1 MAVIGKVGTYAQ
13 VQPLQGPDFGKMVK
27 DQFDKMDADKKAAAE
42 KKRKEAEAKAK
53 SLEKLDFGVYE
64 GGLPPALDEQ
74 LTNLTEAKRQEFYK
88 YKEAGDIVNAEKVS
102 NFIPKINA
110 LAKAAKEKTSKL
122 EKDLSS
128 GALYDKDYL
137 SKTMEELNAYDK
149 EDFILADKNG
159 DVYITLL
166 SEETDEN
173 GKRKILAP
181 EQTVS
186 SWLAKIDP
194 PLAFD
199 DQKALNRFKANNPVS
214 KIETKSGMMF
224 TTAED
229 VMKDPTVVQNI
240 NEYVSALSNS
250 DSAMAKWYK
259 DTKGE
264 FKTRGFSKDEKEEFI
279 KDNVD
284 IYKNAY
290 KESISLDLE
299 QSTDEGLLQPKQ
311 PEVGLQEME
320 QGNTEQEVIT
330 NESEEKI
337 RLQNA
342 VAKASDKL
350 SKAFDAYK
358 NIGIVFD
365 PEGNW
370 KKDKELVKSLID
382 YAVSNIRLGA
392 YNSSKLIDDLKAKGI
407 EITKDAAEFIFDKA
421 SKSIPKMID
430 KTVGANKKSP
440 SEQRRIDKAYG
451 IGIATQKKAQS
462 EAKAKEKQKEEV
474 I

>member
-64 GGLPPALDEQ
+64 GGLPPAVDEQ

-102 NFIPKINA
+102 KFIPKINA
-110 LAKAAKEKTSKL
+110 LAKQAKEKTSKL

-149 EDFILADKNG
+149 EDFILADKDG
-159 DVYITLL
+159 DIYITLL

-299 QSTDEGLLQPKQ
+299 QRRSGGAGKEDKVSVGVPTLLEKKEVDGINKHKFSPSSRVVSITQGKTPIKINDLFVNQ
-311 PEVGLQEME
+311 FIIDKESNKAYVGLSTNISGRGDGFSASGKNSEYLDFDDPQADIAGFRSRFSA
-320 QGNTEQEVIT
+320 QTGLNFVTNGDLINYLYDGTKPPKRDKYGVIITE
-330 NESEEKI
+330 
-337 RLQNA
+337 
-342 VAKASDKL
+342 
-350 SKAFDAYK
+350 
-358 NIGIVFD
+358 
-365 PEGNW
+365 
-370 KKDKELVKSLID
+370 
-382 YAVSNIRLGA
+382 
-392 YNSSKLIDDLKAKGI
+392 
-407 EITKDAAEFIFDKA
+407 
-421 SKSIPKMID
+421 
-430 KTVGANKKSP
+430 
-440 SEQRRIDKAYG
+440 
-451 IGIATQKKAQS
+451 
-462 EAKAKEKQKEEV
+462 
-474 I
+474 